1 MRVVAV
7 MTTIAVTNTAAITPI
22 VEPALKQ
29 LYSGVIHI
37 AHSVVGLAMV
47 LLVEVGPDS
56 VHAYVRGEYT

>member
-7 MTTIAVTNTAAITPI
+7 MTAIAVTNTAAITPI

-29 LYSGVIHI
+29 LVESFTLHI
-37 AHSVVGLAMV
+37 VGLAMA

>member
-7 MTTIAVTNTAAITPI
+7 MTAIAVTNTAAITPI

-37 AHSVVGLAMV
+37 ARSGLSNGVA
-47 LLVEVGPDS
+47 GS
-56 VHAYVRGEYT
+56 SRT